1 MNKDIQNAGGV
12 ALQQSTVVRW
22 LSMIELLKSILLSYK
37 QTKRVLTIRK
47 QQSKLAVIDEK
58 IADGFI
64 RLLKPSKK
72 TLKLIQIGNGPSLYM
87 GLICTLSLRQTLS
100 SFKNLISSTSL
111 VDDNDIDKSNPNDYD
126 DENITESEGK

>member
-12 ALQQSTVVRW
+12 SLQQSTVVRW

-58 IADGFI
+58 IVEGLI
-64 RLLKPSKK
+64 RLLKPFKK
-72 TLKLIQIGNGPSLYM
+72 TLKLIQTGNSPSLYM
-87 GLICTLSLRQTLS
+87 VVICTLSFRKTLS
-100 SFKNLISSTSL
+100 SFKSYI
-111 VDDNDIDKSNPNDYD
+111 I
-126 DENITESEGK
+126 NIFS